1 MPYRRHYSKTFLT
14 NQGELWC
21 DHDLYMELNAHTD
34 YWVGLHS
41 FLLNQQAHA
50 SRGECDFVIFHKLG
64 IIVLEVK
71 ASEIKYENGSFWQKE
86 KGEFKERKNFFI
98 QAEEN
103 AKRIIELL
111 KAKGIHDVMVISG
124 CLFPESIIK
133 SSHGQTRDFWSLGLK
148 NDGLSLSEFIE
159 GELKQN
165 REFFSHHQGFSNL
178 DKARIDNLVNLLSP
192 TLLPQAVLQHLS
204 LSTQQA
210 KHRGEQNLA
219 MLDGLHAN
227 PRILISGPAGSGKSS
242 FGKLQ
247 LVRKAQEGKKRLL
260 YICWNEFLAT
270 QIRLDLEALQ
280 IQADVWP
287 LYPLWEHLATEMG
300 LQGPKEFNWEKDAD
314 IRNREIKPLLDALHA
329 LPEPLYEFIVADEA
343 QDLFNRGLMDLIP
356 ALVNKKS
363 TLQEGEFTVLYDNS
377 QAFGKVNLADDYQ
390 LNIEAFREASA
401 IYQLSERF
409 RGHAGTGIFE
419 FIRELDQGTPNFKQN
434 FGEDVKIEYWDT
446 EKPTQLVQKITK
458 LKNTYQTVVK
468 YPLDDILLLFTSK
481 LISRNVH
488 QPKVFDTI
496 LGDGFVPMTNQNLG
510 ENQQAIKY
518 TTCLRCKGLEKSVI
532 ILVVEKSDNLPLI
545 YHEIYIGATR
555 AKSKVHVFLPE

>member
-1 MPYRRHYSKTFLT
+1 MAYRRHYSKTFLT
-14 NQGELWC
+14 NQGELWV
-21 DHDLYMELNAHTD
+21 DQDLYLELNEHVD
-34 YWVGLHS
+34 HWVGLHS
-41 FLLNQQAHA
+41 FLLNQQTHT
-50 SRGECDFVIFHKLG
+50 SRGECDFVLFHKLG

-103 AKRIIELL
+103 KKRIIDLL
-111 KAKGIHDVMVISG
+111 KAKGINDVMVISA

-133 SSHGQTRDFWSLGLK
+133 STQTRPFWSMGLK

-159 GELKQN
+159 NELKQN
-165 REFFSHHQGFSNL
+165 RDFFSHQGFTNL
-178 DKARIDNLVNLLSP
+178 DKPRVDDLVNLLSP
-192 TLLPQAVLQHLS
+192 NLLPQAVLQHLS
-204 LSTQQA
+204 LSAEQA

-247 LVRKAQEGKKRLL
+247 LAHKAQEGKKRLL

-270 QIRLDLEALQ
+270 QIRIDLEAQ
-280 IQADVWP
+280 GIVADVWP
-287 LYPLWEHLATEMG
+287 LYRLWEDLSNQMNVT
-300 LQGPKEFNWEKDAD
+300 GPVDFNWEENIDL
-314 IRNREIKPLLDALHA
+314 RNQEIKPLLEALQA

-343 QDLFNRGLMDLIP
+343 QDLFYRGLMDLIP
-356 ALVNKKS
+356 ALLDKKS
-363 TLQEGEFTVLYDNS
+363 TLHAGEYTILYDNS
-377 QAFGKVNLADDYQ
+377 QAFGNVNLADEYQ
-390 LNIEAFREASA
+390 LNIEAFREACA

-419 FIRELDQGTPNFKQN
+419 FVRELDQGTPNFNQH

-446 EKPTQLVQKITK
+446 EKPETLARKITT
-458 LKNTYQTVVK
+458 LKNTYQTIVK
-468 YPLDDILLLFTSK
+468 HPLNDILLLFTSK
-481 LISRNVH
+481 LISGKENHPR
-488 QPKVFDTI
+488 VFEPL
-496 LGDGFVPMTNQNLG
+496 LGDGFVPLTKNNLG
-510 ENQQAIKY
+510 QKEQAIKY
-518 TTCLRCKGLEKSVI
+518 ATCLRCKGLEKSVI

-545 YHEIYIGATR
+545 YHQIYIGATR
-555 AKSKVHVFLPE
+555 AKSKVHVFLPQ

>member
-41 FLLNQQAHA
+41 FLLNQQANA

-86 KGEFKERKNFFI
+86 KGDYKERKNFFI
-98 QAEEN
+98 QAENN
-103 AKRIIELL
+103 AKRIIDLL
-111 KAKGIHDVMVISG
+111 KEKGMNDVMVISG
-124 CLFPESIIK
+124 CLFPESIIQ
-133 SSHGQTRDFWSLGLK
+133 SSHGHTRAFWSLGLK

-165 REFFSHHQGFSNL
+165 REFFSHHNFANL
-178 DKARIDNLVNLLSP
+178 DKPRIDNLVNLLSP
-192 TLLPQAVLQHLS
+192 NLLPQAVLQHLS
-204 LSTQQA
+204 LSAQQA

-247 LVRKAQEGKKRLL
+247 LARKAQEGKKRLL
-260 YICWNEFLAT
+260 YICWNEFLAS
-270 QIRLDLEALQ
+270 QIRIDLEAQ
-280 IQADVWP
+280 GINADVWP
-287 LYPLWEHLATEMG
+287 LYLLWEHLAAEMG
-300 LQGPKEFNWEKDAD
+300 LQGPTEFNWEKDPD
-314 IRNREIKPLLDALHA
+314 IRNREIKPLLDALHS

-356 ALVNKKS
+356 ALLNKKS
-363 TLQEGEFTVLYDNS
+363 TLQEGEYTVLYDNS
-377 QAFGKVNLADDYQ
+377 QAFGSTSTKDDYQ
-390 LNIEAFREASA
+390 LNLEAFRESSA

-409 RGHAGTGIFE
+409 RGHDGTGIFE
-419 FIRELDQGTPNFKQN
+419 FIRELDRGTPDFSKP
-434 FGEDVKIEYWDT
+434 FGEDVKIEKWNTD
-446 EKPTQLVQKITK
+446 EPKALAKKIIT
-458 LKNTYQTVVK
+458 LKNHYNTIVK
-468 YPLDDILLLFTSK
+468 LPLSEILLLFTSNLASGDVTK
-481 LISRNVH
+481 
-488 QPKVFDTI
+488 PKVFNPLIENDFTPLTKDNI
-496 LGDGFVPMTNQNLG
+496 GDADKTV
-510 ENQQAIKY
+510 KY
-518 TTCLRCKGLEKSVI
+518 ATCLKCKGLEKSVV

-545 YHEIYIGATR
+545 YHQIYIGATR
-555 AKSKVHVFLPE
+555 AKSKVHVFLPQ

>member
-1 MPYRRHYSKTFLT
+1 MAFHRHYSKTFLN
-14 NQGELWC
+14 NQGELWV
-21 DHDLYMELNAHTD
+21 DHDLYMELNAHPD

-41 FLLNQQAHA
+41 FLLNQQSHV
-50 SRGECDFVIFHKLG
+50 SRGECDFIIFHKLG

-71 ASEIKYENGSFWQKE
+71 ASEIKYENGSFWQME

-98 QAEEN
+98 QAENN

-111 KAKGIHDVMVISG
+111 KDKGITDVMVISG
-124 CLFPESIIK
+124 CLFPESIIQ
-133 SSHGQTRDFWSLGLK
+133 SSHGHTRDFWSLGLK
-148 NDGLSLSEFIE
+148 NNGLSLSEFIE
-159 GELKQN
+159 RELKQN
-165 REFFSHHQGFSNL
+165 REFFSHHGFANL
-178 DKARIDNLVNLLSP
+178 DKPRIDNLVNVLSP
-192 TLLPQAVLQHLS
+192 NLLPHAVLQHLS
-204 LSTQQA
+204 LSAQQA

-247 LVRKAQEGKKRLL
+247 LARKAQEGKKRLL

-270 QIRLDLEALQ
+270 QIRIDLEVQ
-280 IQADVWP
+280 GINADVWP
-287 LYPLWEHLATEMG
+287 LYLLWEHLATEMG
-300 LQGPKEFNWEKDAD
+300 LQGPIEFNWEKDPD
-314 IRNREIKPLLDALHA
+314 IRNREIKPLLDALHS

-356 ALVNKKS
+356 ALLNKKS
-363 TLQEGEFTVLYDNS
+363 TLEEGEYTVLYDNS
-377 QAFGKVNLADDYQ
+377 QAFGNVNLADDYQ
-390 LNIEAFREASA
+390 LNIEAFREACA

-419 FIRELDQGTPNFKQN
+419 FIREMDQGTPNFKQN

-446 EKPTQLVQKITK
+446 DKPAQLVQKITK

-481 LISRNVH
+481 LISGKVD
-488 QPKVFDTI
+488 QPKGFDTI
-496 LGDGFVPMTNQNLG
+496 LGDGFVRMTYQNVG
-510 ENQQAIKY
+510 QKQQAIKY

-532 ILVVEKSDNLPLI
+532 ILVVGKSDDLPLI
-545 YHEIYIGATR
+545 YHQIYIGATR
-555 AKSKVHVFLPE
+555 AKSKVHVFLPQ